1 MPEQT
6 LPNYTSLTP
15 VYVPVLCSAHLAAE
29 DKLFHLGEGA
39 LYRSAPQAPH
49 IHDSYEIGLILEGF
63 GSFYVGNA
71 LHEFEAGQVYIIN
84 DLQPHM
90 AYTADDC
97 EIVRL
102 FVVHFNPALI
112 TGSWITKMRSETWLP
127 FTMDFNTDGPMI
139 PLDDPVTPRLRSIIQ
154 QITDEADARH
164 EAWEIVIGGLLI
176 EAAGFLAR
184 RLMHNPGSASGDHK
198 RRDALRRISPALQLI
213 ENRFADRLTLDE
225 MADAV
230 MVSRSHLCALFN
242 TALGISPISYRNARR
257 LAEGQHLLRS
267 TDMTIYEI
275 AYTVGFSSVQE
286 FNRLFLKEVG
296 VQPLQFRRQSSPAA
310 SEY

>member
-63 GSFYVGNA
+63 GSFFVGNA
-71 LHEFEAGQVYIIN
+71 LHAFEAGQVYIIN

-184 RLMHNPGSASGDHK
+184 RLMHNPGSASGDNK

-213 ENRFADRLTLDE
+213 ENCFADRLTLDE

-230 MVSRSHLCALFN
+230 MVSRSHLCTLFN

-257 LAEGQHLLRS
+257 LAEGQRLLRS
-267 TDMTIYEI
+267 TNMTIYEI

>member
-1 MPEQT
+1 MSEQP
-6 LPNYTSLTP
+6 LPSFHSLTP

-63 GSFYVGNA
+63 GSFYVGSTLYA
-71 LHEFEAGQVYIIN
+71 FEAGQVYIIN

-90 AYTADDC
+90 GYTADDC

-154 QITDEADARH
+154 QITDEADAQH
-164 EAWEIVIGGLLI
+164 EAWEVVVGGLLI
-176 EAAGFLAR
+176 EAAGYLAR

-225 MADAV
+225 MAEAV

-242 TALGISPISYRNARR
+242 NALGISPISYRNARR

-296 VQPLQFRRQSSPAA
+296 VQPLHFRRQSGPVT